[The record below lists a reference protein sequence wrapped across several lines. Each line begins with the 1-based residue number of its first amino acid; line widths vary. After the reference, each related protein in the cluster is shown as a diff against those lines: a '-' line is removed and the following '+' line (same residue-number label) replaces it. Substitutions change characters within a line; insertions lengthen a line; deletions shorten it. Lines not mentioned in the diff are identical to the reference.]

1 MIIRL
6 FQNNSDTNVMQKS
19 ITLKA
24 ELTGTLRDDCS
35 IIDPIVKIE
44 GIAPS
49 DLKYINYAEIPDFGR
64 YYYVNNIILKG
75 KLFECHMH
83 VDVLKTYNDKVRAKQ
98 AIIARQENSYNLLLS
113 DGLMKTYANPNIEIK
128 QFPGGFTDYQYI
140 FCVAG

>member
-19 ITLKA
+19 IILKA

-44 GIAPS
+44 GIAAS

-98 AIIARQENSYNLLLS
+98 AIIARQENDYNLLLS

-128 QFPGGFTDYQYI
+128 QFPGGFTDFQYI

>member
-19 ITLKA
+19 IILKA

-44 GIAPS
+44 GIAAS

-128 QFPGGFTDYQYI
+128 QFPGGFTDFQYI

>member
-6 FQNNSDTNVMQKS
+6 FQNNSDANVVQKS

-44 GIAPS
+44 GIAAS

-64 YYYVNNIILKG
+64 YYYVKNIILKG

-83 VDVLKTYNDKVRAKQ
+83 IDVLNTYKDQIKPIP
-98 AIIARQENSYNLLLS
+98 AIIARQQEVNNVMLT
-113 DGLMKTYANPNIEIK
+113 DGLIKTYADPNIEIRRSS
-128 QFPGGFTDYQYI
+128 GGFTDYQYI